1 MWEMQGMPNIPQN
14 VLKHSRECPQT
25 FLGILPN
32 FLGECPQTFWG
43 MSSNIT
49 GDFTKTI
56 RGMSSSI
63 LGNASKYSGDSK
75 IPSCKPSGGKLLLR
89 SSSSYNKL
97 LGRVAFKIQASAYE
111 KQGRA
116 TIAHL
121 ATKFRGYRRVK
132 NLTPPTKQACGGVR

>member
-1 MWEMQGMPNIPQN
+1 MSSNIPGN
-14 VLKHSRECPQT
+14 IAKLS
-25 FLGILPN
+25 
-32 FLGECPQTFWG
+32 WG

-132 NLTPPTKQACGGVR
+132 NLTPPTK